1 MPEIID
7 ISVSARI
14 QNGPA
19 MAFATSMEL
28 NAYDKIE
35 VSIPGTVSGGGSAGN
50 ETVQLI
56 PVATNE
62 VKCLVIQATQYGVD
76 LSYEVNGAG
85 TAIVLD
91 SPQCFIGEG
100 AVSSLAGA
108 PPSTLVFTNNLAD
121 DVDITI
127 LVGRSALA

>member
-1 MPEIID
+1 MPEVID
-7 ISVSARI
+7 ISVSAKIRS
-14 QNGPA
+14 GPA

-35 VSIPGTVSGGGSAGN
+35 VSIPGTDTGGGSAGN

-56 PVATNE
+56 PVATTD
-62 VKCLVIQATQYGVD
+62 VKCLVIQATQYSAD

-85 TAIVLD
+85 TSIVVD
-91 SPQCFIGEG
+91 SPQSFIGEG
-100 AVSSLAGA
+100 AVSSLAA
-108 PPSTLVFTNNLAD
+108 AAPSTLEFTNNMVD